1 MESPQVTYKDGVF
14 EVTLSKDEEGKAWIQ
29 RIFEYSQTPNAYNWK
44 GDFVR
49 AKRQH
54 KRTQPYKKFVL
65 TYEPEIFNLYRYNDA
80 DGRGFLLLLG
90 EEWRMVSEYKAK
102 QIASLEKMY
111 TLEEQRARHT
121 IEQLDYPLKEL
132 LSQAG
137 RLSRMTYLKDIIRE
151 ETTLQALVKE
161 TFENL
166 EYLKQVLKYVYE
178 DTQVYAKARSNPES
192 FEATLVKMRAAHMEM
207 IANE

>member
-1 MESPQVTYKDGVF
+1 MESPQVTYKDGFF

-49 AKRQH
+49 PKRQH
-54 KRTQPYKKFVL
+54 KRSQPYKKFEL
-65 TYEPEIFNLYRYNDA
+65 RYEPEIFNLYRYNDGN
-80 DGRGFLLLLG
+80 GRGFFILVG
-90 EEWRMVSEYKAK
+90 EEWRTVSEYKAK

-132 LSQAG
+132 LSNVS